1 MTANANHRPVALV
14 RLLEK
19 AHSNPVAV
27 PEEVLDVKSTVR
39 REFLGDMPIGELLA
53 LTGHSR
59 NKELHPHRLQ
69 RDTAAR
75 LKASRRSAHLRSVK
89 AVPTP
94 QQHISLVWFRGK
106 VEVLDGNT
114 RIALWSG
121 QSEEEILVPASV
133 LVTMYYPADEAEYD
147 ELYRCFDSSEALKT
161 NQDNLFGMMH
171 AIGLTP
177 TSDLFRKNKL
187 VSAICL
193 VAGVRH
199 SPEQLFEGVR
209 TLAKPLEYLD
219 TFGFSAGPR
228 VSYSAGVYAGLL
240 SLLQQ
245 GRKRQV
251 VAAFAKELKNSREQ
265 VGYTSESKTVQEFL
279 AQYPEAKAVAAG
291 AGVKRVRELVEQMFD
306 KFEAEYEA
314 TAGIK
319 TKAPT
324 RTRVKKAA

>member
-1 MTANANHRPVALV
+1 MTANANHRPVGLV

-19 AHSNPVAV
+19 AHSQPVV
-27 PEEVLDVKSTVR
+27 LPKEMLDVKSTVR
-39 REFLGDMPIGELLA
+39 REFLGDLPIGELLA

-59 NKELHPHRLQ
+59 SKEPHPHRLQ

-75 LKASRRSAHLRSVK
+75 LKASRRSAHLRASK

-121 QSEEEILVPASV
+121 QAGEELLVPASV

-199 SPEQLFEGVR
+199 SPDQLFEGVR
-209 TLAKPLEYLD
+209 TLAKPLEQLD
-219 TFGFSAGPR
+219 SFGFSAGPR

-251 VAAFAKELKNSREQ
+251 VAAFARELKNSREQ
-265 VGYTSESKTVQEFL
+265 EGYVSSSETVRQFL
-279 AQYPEAKAVAAG
+279 SEYPQAKSVAAG
-291 AGVKRVRELVEQMFD
+291 AGVKRVRELVEQMFE
-306 KFEAEYEA
+306 KFEAEQEA
-314 TAGIK
+314 NTGIK
-319 TKAPT
+319 SKAPA